1 MITAMSRR
9 FAVLG
14 FLTLAGVAAVVA
26 RAGGVQGPRPPGAE
40 FRGQAFLLTKVQEGI
55 YQAEG
60 TGALSVG
67 CNAAVIVNDEDV
79 LVVDS
84 LSTPAAAWALA
95 EQIKTITDKP
105 IRYVV
110 NTHFHWDHVH
120 GNQIYGSG
128 VEIIGHAFTRR
139 MVAAGESKRG
149 RSYDMFVGVL
159 PSQIA
164 QLRKQVHAMAPGAAK
179 EKLGEQLQVQEQYE
193 LASASVTPQPPTIT
207 LTESMTLYRGS
218 REIQLLFLGRG
229 HTGGDIV
236 VYLPKERV
244 VVTGD
249 LLTAGPSYLGDAFP
263 AEWTATLDR
272 LRALDFDTV
281 LPGHGEV
288 FKGKEKIDH
297 FQAYLADFWQ
307 QVRAFH
313 DAGLSAEEAA
323 RRVDLRAHAG
333 HYPALRDIGV
343 LNHGVYRA
351 YDVIEGRV
359 P

>member
-1 MITAMSRR
+1 MSRR

-207 LTESMTLYRGS
+207 LTESMT
-218 REIQLLFLGRG
+218 
-229 HTGGDIV
+229 
-236 VYLPKERV
+236 
-244 VVTGD
+244 
-249 LLTAGPSYLGDAFP
+249 
-263 AEWTATLDR
+263 
-272 LRALDFDTV
+272 
-281 LPGHGEV
+281 
-288 FKGKEKIDH
+288 
-297 FQAYLADFWQ
+297 
-307 QVRAFH
+307 
-313 DAGLSAEEAA
+313 
-323 RRVDLRAHAG
+323 
-333 HYPALRDIGV
+333 
-343 LNHGVYRA
+343 
-351 YDVIEGRV
+351 
-359 P
+359 